1 MEQDVV
7 RMFSYKGKG
16 VYIKREKDKYIVG
29 VCGSNNLYIWF
40 DSVSYPTIKLA
51 VTSGREYARI
61 MIDKILLISKNTYVK
76 KI

>member
-1 MEQDVV
+1 MEIEKL
-7 RMFSYKGKG
+7 FTYKGKD
-16 VYIKREKDKYIVG
+16 VYIKKEKDKYIVG
-29 VCGSNNLYIWF
+29 IGGNNDLYLWF

-61 MIDKILLISKNTYVK
+61 IIDRMLLISKNTYVK

>member
-1 MEQDVV
+1 MEIVKL
-7 RMFSYKGKG
+7 FTYKGKD
-16 VYIKREKDKYIVG
+16 VYIKKEKDKYIVG
-29 VCGSNNLYIWF
+29 IGGNNDLYLWF

-61 MIDKILLISKNTYVK
+61 IIDRMLLISKNTYVK